1 MSTLKTFRFW
11 FEPDEQFPMFMQLKW
26 EQIEMSLRD
35 VLMGGIHPWTTN
47 NDGTD
52 VHPSLIEAFLQR
64 LNDEAAKVA
73 ELDSFGYGHDVSA
86 QQGYYY
92 EKKTRFER
100 TLEYVQKN
108 VRFVDNLSY
117 LQLLEVAKRRLR
129 ESWDHRTARTLA
141 ERAHPGFQELRRFL
155 KNKDKTVKLSGYDDV
170 EQYDLGQV
178 LSLDDFDGRDSLLIA
193 EAIPSLNFR
202 RTAFLGSVTDGQG
215 RLRLVPGIDKVT
227 LTMIPEGSDYVH
239 LVWHVERDGETCRFR
254 PEIGKSDSK
263 RRKAREFAE
272 LCRTDQGRL
281 CFSTSMER
289 LSEMVE
295 GRIVAPSFPTLNYTF
310 DHKGPVATAEVPDS
324 RVPAYFIGGFYD
336 QKSNGDTLKDIL
348 REYGVSMTGNKEALL
363 RKLAKLAARQY
374 DERRLQLD
382 AFFSKQRF
390 VRINT
395 TPPSS
400 ERLPLLEEQPLL
412 RNLLLTMY
420 AMKHLRGN
428 AILDVAHDNNTYT
441 EEQLAHALLVGKVG
455 FSGAFLRVS
464 QHAGA

>member
-11 FEPDEQFPMFMQLKW
+11 FEPDDQFPMFKQLAW
-26 EQIEMSLRD
+26 ELVEVSIRD

-47 NDGTD
+47 HDSTD
-52 VHPSLIEAFLQR
+52 VHPSLIDAFVQR
-64 LNDEAAKVA
+64 LNSERAKIA
-73 ELDSFGYGHDVSA
+73 ELDGFGYCYDVSA

-108 VRFVDNLSY
+108 VQFVDDLSY
-117 LQLLEVAKRRLR
+117 PQLLQIAKRRLR
-129 ESWDHRTARTLA
+129 DVWDHRTARTLA
-141 ERAHPGFQELRRFL
+141 EQAHPGFQELRQFL
-155 KNKDKTVKLSGYDDV
+155 KAKNKSIKLSGYDDI

-178 LSLDDFDGRDSLLIA
+178 LALEDFDGRDSLLIA

-202 RTAFLGSVTDGQG
+202 RTAFLGNVTDGQG
-215 RLRLVPGIDKVT
+215 KLRLVPDIRKVT

-239 LVWHVERDGETCRFR
+239 LVWHVERDGETCKFR

-272 LCRTDQGRL
+272 KWRTDQGRL
-281 CFSTSMER
+281 CFSTSMAR

-295 GRIVAPSFPTLNYTF
+295 GRIVLPSFPTLNYTF
-310 DHKGPVATAEVPDS
+310 DHKGPAASAQVPDS

-336 QKSNGDTLKDIL
+336 RKSNGDTLKEIL
-348 REYGVSMTGNKEALL
+348 REYGVSMTGNKAKLL
-363 RKLAKLAARQY
+363 QKLAKLAARQY
-374 DERRLQLD
+374 AERRPQMD
-382 AFFSKQRF
+382 AFFSEYRF
-390 VRINT
+390 VRINA
-395 TPPSS
+395 TPPRS
-400 ERLPLLEEQPLL
+400 ERLPLLEDEPLL
-412 RNLLLTMY
+412 RNLILTMY

-441 EEQLAHALLVGKVG
+441 EEQLAHALLIGKVG
-455 FSGAFLRVS
+455 FSGAFLRV
-464 QHAGA
+464 A

>member
-1 MSTLKTFRFW
+1 MSTLRTFRFW
-11 FEPDEQFPMFMQLKW
+11 FEPDAQFPQFKQLAW
-26 EQIEMSLRD
+26 ELVEVSIHD

-52 VHPSLIEAFLQR
+52 VHPSLIDAFLQR

-100 TLEYVQKN
+100 TLEYIQKN
-108 VRFVDNLSY
+108 MYFVDNLSY
-117 LQLLEVAKRRLR
+117 LQLLDIAKRRLQ

-141 ERAHPGFQELRRFL
+141 ERTCPGFQELRRFL
-155 KNKDKTVKLSGYDDV
+155 KAKDKTVKLSGYDDI

-178 LSLDDFDGRDSLLIA
+178 LTPDDFDGRDSLLIS

-202 RTAFLGSVTDGQG
+202 RTAFLGNVTDGHG
-215 RLRLVPGIDKVT
+215 RLRLVSDIRKVT

-239 LVWHVERDGETCRFR
+239 LVWRVERDGETCRFR

-272 LCRTDQGRL
+272 LWRTDQGRL
-281 CFSTSMER
+281 CLSTSMDR
-289 LSEMVE
+289 LSAMVE
-295 GRIVAPSFPTLNYTF
+295 GRIVVPSFPTLNYTF
-310 DHKGPVATAEVPDS
+310 DHRGPTASAEVPDS
-324 RVPAYFIGGFYD
+324 RVPAYFIGGFHD
-336 QKSNGDTLKDIL
+336 RKSNGDVLKDIL
-348 REYGVSMTGNKEALL
+348 REYGVSMTGNKAKLL
-363 RKLAKLAARQY
+363 QKLAKLAAKQY
-374 DERRLQLD
+374 AERRPEMD
-382 AFFSKQRF
+382 AFFSKHRF
-390 VRINT
+390 VRISAM
-395 TPPSS
+395 PPKS
-400 ERLPLLEEQPLL
+400 ERLPLIEEEPLL

-428 AILDVAHDNNTYT
+428 AILDVAHENNTYT
-441 EEQLAHALLVGKVG
+441 EEQLALALVAGKVG
-455 FSGAFLRVS
+455 FSGTFLRV
-464 QHAGA
+464 A